1 MPTLLNVEMP
11 HGISEKVVRI
21 FISVTVG
28 APGTWRY
35 SKVTLP
41 TAAFPDLLVLPRPL
55 PPEMLKGF
63 MKTTEDREFTEEVL
77 QGVPQEVS
85 EC

>member
-1 MPTLLNVEMP
+1 MVFLKRLL
-11 HGISEKVVRI
+11 GF

-41 TAAFPDLLVLPRPL
+41 TAAYPDLLVLPRPL

-63 MKTTEDREFTEEVL
+63 MKTTEDRVLTEEVL